1 MAAPEPASRKHLPPG
16 LHQAEGPGKRPP
28 GDLVNAV
35 PLYLEPQ
42 ESPLPSYLLTP
53 PLGSQLSGSRLLRE
67 LLPLTLSAQN
77 RAGWTS
83 PLRRRWR
90 RRQGARARE
99 PALPAATPRAPSRI
113 CARCVGV
120 RPTGG
125 DLREPGS
132 LSGGGGAAA
141 DLACGTDGAAW
152 APLFPSPSRPFA
164 LIPEC

>member
-1 MAAPEPASRKHLPPG
+1 MLHTHAHLAAPEPASRKHLPPG

-53 PLGSQLSGSRLLRE
+53 PLGSQLSGSRLLRG

-90 RRQGARARE
+90 RRQGARAAGRHPLGALQNLRAVRWGPAHRRRPQRARE
-99 PALPAATPRAPSRI
+99 PEWRGR
-113 CARCVGV
+113 G
-120 RPTGG
+120 
-125 DLREPGS
+125 
-132 LSGGGGAAA
+132 
-141 DLACGTDGAAW
+141 CG
-152 APLFPSPSRPFA
+152 
-164 LIPEC
+164 